1 MGESYASDAGSFER
15 PASPSTSTGSW
26 RHTFPFTNE
35 SGGGGVSPH
44 GLSRRES
51 QVELHNRELV
61 TEEGKMHR
69 ISARLRKEIFKPNG
83 QDDYL
88 HHTSVSGVDPD
99 HLAALREKY
108 YAFGGEGL
116 RQLFIEKGMEAA
128 IRDIANDAEMLR
140 NLELTDPEG
149 FRKYREAHQLAL
161 ETGALPSE
169 VESESEGLVM
179 GGRRARG
186 RTY

>member
-15 PASPSTSTGSW
+15 STSPTTNPGTW
-26 RHTFPFTNE
+26 RHTFPFSNE
-35 SGGGGVSPH
+35 AAGGGESPQ

-51 QVELHNRELV
+51 QVDLHNRELV

-88 HHTSVSGVDPD
+88 HRTTAGSVDPE

-108 YAFGGEGL
+108 YAFGGDEI

-140 NLELTDPEG
+140 NLELTDPDG

-161 ETGALPSE
+161 ETGALASE
-169 VESESEGLVM
+169 PETDGLVM
-179 GGRRARG
+179 GGGGGRARG